1 MKRSARVSMVVIA
14 IAAAAGIAA
23 GCGNGEQNDY
33 VDQVNAIQQD
43 IADAATEAGSS
54 APSNPQ
60 EAADV
65 GHQIADAFAQGADD
79 LEAVDPPEE
88 VADLHQQLTDE
99 LSTVSDDINQ
109 AADTFESGNAQQAAQ
124 AAVDLQSSVTE
135 AQTTVNSLIDQINS
149 EFGN

>member
-1 MKRSARVSMVVIA
+1 MKRSARVITVLIA
-14 IAAAAGIAA
+14 IATAAVIAA

-33 VDQVNAIQQD
+33 VDQVNSIQQD

-65 GHQIADAFAQGADD
+65 GHQIADAFAQGATD

-99 LSTVSDDINQ
+99 LKSVADQINQ

-124 AAVDLQSSVTE
+124 AAVELQTSVTE

-149 EFGN
+149 QFGN

>member
-1 MKRSARVSMVVIA
+1 MKPSARVLTVVIA
-14 IAAAAGIAA
+14 IAAAAAVAA

-33 VDQVNAIQQD
+33 VDQVNAIQTD

-65 GHQIADAFAQGADD
+65 GHQIADAFAQGASD

-99 LSTVSDDINQ
+99 LSSVADDINQ

-124 AAVDLQSSVTE
+124 AAVELQQSVTT
-135 AQTTVNSLIDQINS
+135 AQTEVNSLIDQINS

>member
-1 MKRSARVSMVVIA
+1 MKQSARVLTVVA
-14 IAAAAGIAA
+14 SLAAAAGIAA
-23 GCGNGEQNDY
+23 GCGHEEQNDY
-33 VDQVNAIQQD
+33 VDQVNAIQTD

-65 GHQIADAFAQGADD
+65 GHQIADAFAQGAED

-99 LSTVSDDINQ
+99 LSGVAEDIDT
-109 AADTFESGNAQQAAQ
+109 AADAFESGNAQQAAQ
-124 AAVDLQSSVTE
+124 AAVELQTSVTD

>member
-1 MKRSARVSMVVIA
+1 MKQSARVLMVVVSL
-14 IAAAAGIAA
+14 AAAAGIAA

-65 GHQIADAFAQGADD
+65 GHQIADAFDQGAQD
-79 LEAVDPPEE
+79 LQGVDPPEE
-88 VADLHQQLTDE
+88 VSDLHQQLTDE
-99 LSTVSDDINQ
+99 LSSVAADINK

-124 AAVDLQSSVTE
+124 AAVELQQSVTT
-135 AQTTVNSLIDQINS
+135 AQTEVNSLIDQINS

>member
-1 MKRSARVSMVVIA
+1 MKLSARVLTVVIA

-65 GHQIADAFAQGADD
+65 GHQIADAFDQGAQD
-79 LEAVDPPEE
+79 LADVDPPDE

-99 LSTVSDDINQ
+99 LSSVADQINK

-124 AAVDLQSSVTE
+124 AAVELQQSVTT
-135 AQTTVNSLIDQINS
+135 AQTEVNSLIDQINS